1 MLLAPVAL
9 MARVTK
15 TGAQGPLVVLAD
27 ALGFAALSLLRA
39 RVARRAGRV
48 GEPLLRRYAPP
59 GVGGW
64 SALVRGPPAMV
75 AGMATALER
84 LGVAPATIQAEGVD

>member
-27 ALGFAALSLLRA
+27 ALGFAALSLLA
-39 RVARRAGRV
+39 LQVVVSGR
-48 GEPLLRRYAPP
+48 
-59 GVGGW
+59 
-64 SALVRGPPAMV
+64 
-75 AGMATALER
+75 
-84 LGVAPATIQAEGVD
+84 